1 VLVGT
6 EAGSDIDFQVSPAEI
21 QDALTEDMTMLCSL
35 TSNKTSNKTSN
46 SVHHVTSI
54 TIYRNEEVVATVT
67 TFTSPQV
74 ETAADLI
81 NVKVTGNVTGNDTV
95 KGHLKLTWSFPTSAQ
110 SGHYECS
117 IAGLTAQ
124 GHRAPLV
131 TKQLKV
137 KTASVSVDDLVSE
150 LRDLKQV
157 VYQQRNVTYMQQQLI
172 DTDKKMI
179 ESLQKQAESDK
190 KMIDSQQSQIQ
201 FLTQEVALVEHTESG
216 HVDCGSSGSWTSG
229 KYKASW
235 NSRIYTVS
243 KSVRVNFNTAYS
255 RPPHV
260 QLSIVGI
267 YTGDKAELY
276 GVDVKQ
282 VDVSGFTMVCGTHNN
297 GAYRVH
303 DLDVTWTSTADL

>member
-1 VLVGT
+1 
-6 EAGSDIDFQVSPAEI
+6 VSPAEI

-35 TSNKTSNKTSN
+35 TSN
-46 SVHHVTSI
+46 SVHQVTSI
-54 TIYRNEEVVATVT
+54 NISRNEEVVATVT
-67 TFTSPQV
+67 TFTLPQV
-74 ETAADLI
+74 QTAADLI

-95 KGHLKLTWSFPTSAQ
+95 KGYLQLTWSFPTSAQ

-124 GHRAPLV
+124 GHRLPLF
-131 TKQLKV
+131 TKQLEV

-157 VYQQRNVTYMQQQLI
+157 VYQQRNVTYMQQQQI

-179 ESLQKQAESDK
+179 E
-190 KMIDSQQSQIQ
+190 SQQSQIQ

-216 HVDCGSSGSWTSG
+216 HVDCGSSSSWTSG

-235 NSRIYTVS
+235 TSYSYSVS

-267 YTGDKAELY
+267 QTGNNHELY

-282 VDVSGFTMVCGTHNN
+282 VDVSGFTMVCATWNN
-297 GAYRVH
+297 NSYQVH
-303 DLDVTWTSTADL
+303 DLYVAWTSTADL